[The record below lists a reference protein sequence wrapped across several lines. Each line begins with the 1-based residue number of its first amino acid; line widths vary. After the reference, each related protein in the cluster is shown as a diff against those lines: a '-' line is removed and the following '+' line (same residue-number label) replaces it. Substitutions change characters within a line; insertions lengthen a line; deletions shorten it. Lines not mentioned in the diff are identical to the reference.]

1 MINASNVGNRLGF
14 TYSPPAMA
22 EAPKKQ
28 PKLLPIVRKVAD
40 LRAEVAKWRRD
51 NLAVALVPTMGA
63 LHEGHISLLQTARR
77 RADKVVV
84 SIFVNPTQFG
94 PTEDFSK
101 YPRQEAADV
110 EKLIGARCDLLYA
123 PTVDEMYPDSFAT
136 TVHVAGLSEGLCG
149 ATRPGHFDGVATV
162 VSKLLNQGQPDIA
175 VFGEKD
181 YQQLQVIRRVV
192 ADLDIPV
199 KIVGAET
206 VREEDGLAM
215 SSRNAYLSPEERA
228 LAKQFPWVLSALA
241 IEISK
246 RPNDFARR
254 VENAHKLLVD
264 SGIDKV
270 DYLDVRDAETLEPV
284 TTIARP
290 TRVFGA
296 VIIGKTRL
304 IDNMP
309 IPEKR

>member
-1 MINASNVGNRLGF
+1 
-14 TYSPPAMA
+14 
-22 EAPKKQ
+22 
-28 PKLLPIVRKVAD
+28 
-40 LRAEVAKWRRD
+40 
-51 NLAVALVPTMGA
+51 MGA
-63 LHEGHISLLQTARR
+63 LHDGHISLLQAARR
-77 RADKVVV
+77 RVDKVVV

-94 PTEDFSK
+94 PTEDFEK

-110 EKLIGARCDLLYA
+110 EKLIKARCDLLYA
-123 PTVDEMYPDSFAT
+123 PTVDEMYPEGSAT
-136 TVHVAGLSEGLCG
+136 TVHVGGMSEGLCG
-149 ATRPGHFDGVATV
+149 ASRPGHFDGVATV
-162 VSKLLNQGQPDIA
+162 VSKLLNQAQPDIA

-181 YQQLQVIRRVV
+181 YQQLQVIKRAT

-215 SSRNAYLSPEERA
+215 SSRNAYLSAEERA

-246 RPNDFARR
+246 RPDDFGRR
-254 VENAHKLLVD
+254 VQNARKLLTD

-270 DYLDVRDAETLEPV
+270 DYLEVRDAETLEPA
-284 TTIARP
+284 TTIDRP
-290 TRVFGA
+290 ARVFGA
-296 VIIGKTRL
+296 VFIGKTRL

-309 IPEKR
+309 IPPRKVRPGRCG